1 MKLAFTLLLLC
12 TSMHAASIESSIAPL
27 ELTEG
32 DTITPS
38 IRPVRETLALAVIH
52 SRLEERAAKLGDV
65 FPIGHIRHT
74 LGKAIATQFNSA
86 IEAYRAADSTEA
98 ANLVLKDLGIFC
110 IEQELKLFKLQNTRY
125 ITQAGNK
132 TYEYDVITLRNIL
145 DFVQTEG
152 SELQERALLGALK
165 VVGDRLD
172 TRSFVEN
179 LATINIDEIFP
190 LMSDHAL
197 VAFEDVCRE
206 NVAQLIA
213 KLRALPSC

>member
-1 MKLAFTLLLLC
+1 MKLAISLLLLC
-12 TSMHAASIESSIAPL
+12 TSVHAASTESSIAPL

-32 DTITPS
+32 DAIPPS
-38 IRPVRETLALAVIH
+38 VRPVRETLALAVIQ

-65 FPIGHIRHT
+65 FPTGHVRHT

-86 IEAYRAADSTEA
+86 IEAYRAADSSEA
-98 ANLVLKDLGIFC
+98 ANLALKDLGIFC

-125 ITQAGNK
+125 ITVAGNE
-132 TYEYDVITLRNIL
+132 TYDYDVITLRNIL

-152 SELQERALLGALK
+152 AALEERVLLSALK
-165 VVGDRLD
+165 VVGDRLEP
-172 TRSFVEN
+172 RSFIEN
-179 LATINIDEIFP
+179 LAAINIDEIFP

-197 VAFEDVCRE
+197 VAFGDVSRE

-213 KLRALPSC
+213 KLRALPSY